1 MTEVKWKVGYLIS
14 ICMCKVYI
22 QFSPRKHITSVN
34 DFQHDG
40 SNKTFLTWKRCTTSP
55 FAVVVLGVIRVI
67 GISTPLGCGW
77 IWVRYCCCFRCWT
90 FIRRRR
96 WWIVMRR
103 LCCWTRSYRFCWCA
117 SRASF
122 CCWTCTYRMC
132 RWLYWSLGW
141 LKDRINRIYI
151 SVNKMKNLTC
161 AGVVP
166 LFA

>member
-1 MTEVKWKVGYLIS
+1 
-14 ICMCKVYI
+14 
-22 QFSPRKHITSVN
+22 
-34 DFQHDG
+34 
-40 SNKTFLTWKRCTTSP
+40 
-55 FAVVVLGVIRVI
+55 
-67 GISTPLGCGW
+67 
-77 IWVRYCCCFRCWT
+77 
-90 FIRRRR
+90 
-96 WWIVMRR
+96 VMRR